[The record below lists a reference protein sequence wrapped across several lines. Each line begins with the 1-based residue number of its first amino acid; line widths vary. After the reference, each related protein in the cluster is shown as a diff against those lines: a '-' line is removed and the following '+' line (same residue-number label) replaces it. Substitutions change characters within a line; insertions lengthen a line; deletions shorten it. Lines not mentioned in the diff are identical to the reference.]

1 VDDTSRGYR
10 PLQFAPPI
18 GDRDGDRLSRSA
30 RAEWRALSWLRV
42 HALAGRDELTQD
54 ERRTFRAS
62 SDFPQLRTDTRH
74 WQASSIMNAT
84 AEAEHRLGASTALRT
99 LVSYEESSRQSARE
113 ARTINE
119 SQPQSCTTALCE
131 VLSASGSWLRTSTR
145 SWMVQERIAVG
156 DRFFVNV
163 GARRM
168 AQEWTGDDASWHPS
182 VDAAWDVGRVGA
194 GATLRV
200 RGAYA
205 VGVPPHLSGILGTVF
220 VAQPVGSVPVGVQP
234 QVTRI
239 EPERPREAE
248 LGLDASFGTRAELS
262 ATVFDQQTP
271 DLITVFPLPAPSAGF
286 SSAVVALGRMENRG
300 LELMGRVHLVDGP
313 SARWTAA
320 MTFSAFRNR
329 VSDLDEIGTAATS
342 GPGVRDGQPYG
353 VFMTRRVI
361 FVDANGDNLPS
372 ASEITF
378 GDVVRS
384 GSVIPTREVSA
395 RSELALTRW
404 GLALSATLDHRGGHR
419 AYNMTEYNNCI
430 FRRCRAWQDPSAP
443 LADKVEV
450 VASSMTSTTTFA
462 LEDASYTR
470 LGELALEWT
479 PSARLGRTLSG
490 LTIAV
495 EARNLVTW
503 TRFGGPDPEVAT
515 TSTARHGRQQ
525 IEMLPA
531 LPRTIGVRIGLVPR

>member
-1 VDDTSRGYR
+1 
-10 PLQFAPPI
+10 
-18 GDRDGDRLSRSA
+18 
-30 RAEWRALSWLRV
+30 
-42 HALAGRDELTQD
+42 
-54 ERRTFRAS
+54 
-62 SDFPQLRTDTRH
+62 
-74 WQASSIMNAT
+74 
-84 AEAEHRLGASTALRT
+84 
-99 LVSYEESSRQSARE
+99 
-113 ARTINE
+113 
-119 SQPQSCTTALCE
+119 
-131 VLSASGSWLRTSTR
+131 
-145 SWMVQERIAVG
+145 
-156 DRFFVNV
+156 
-163 GARRM
+163 
-168 AQEWTGDDASWHPS
+168 
-182 VDAAWDVGRVGA
+182 
-194 GATLRV
+194 
-200 RGAYA
+200 
-205 VGVPPHLSGILGTVF
+205 
-220 VAQPVGSVPVGVQP
+220 
-234 QVTRI
+234 
-239 EPERPREAE
+239 
-248 LGLDASFGTRAELS
+248 
-262 ATVFDQQTP
+262 
-271 DLITVFPLPAPSAGF
+271 
-286 SSAVVALGRMENRG
+286 
-300 LELMGRVHLVDGP
+300 
-313 SARWTAA
+313 

-384 GSVIPTREVSA
+384 GSVIPTREASV

-404 GLALSATLDHRGGHR
+404 RLALSATLDHRGGHR